1 MIIYYFIEY
10 PLFLIYQNCP
20 SIFGVGGWG
29 GFSHEQICSR
39 LTAQPERYWELNID
53 DCIILVN
60 TRFQSF
66 FITVQV
72 AIYFLLLYSTV
83 NVFLRF
89 CIRRLSDKFIGNEII
104 EKDQHRYLVIRS

>member
-20 SIFGVGGWG
+20 SIVGVGGWG

-60 TRFQSF
+60 SRFQSF

-72 AIYFLLLYSTV
+72 AIYFLLLYSTI
-83 NVFLRF
+83 NVLLRF
-89 CIRRLSDKFIGNEII
+89 FIKRLGDKFIGNEII
-104 EKDQHRYLVIRS
+104 EKDQHRYVLIRS